1 MNWLFR
7 KALFFKANAPWI
19 STLVRVDT
27 VNYFLKASRMS
38 VSNEKPPTNLGFL
51 LTLGGSLA
59 VWMVG
64 GVLLG
69 RWVDQ
74 HWGITP
80 WGIVAGTLLGFAG
93 AGYSVFREVQ
103 RMDGK

>member
-1 MNWLFR
+1 MRHGYQL
-7 KALFFKANAPWI
+7 
-19 STLVRVDT
+19 
-27 VNYFLKASRMS
+27 ASGLIRQSVYTKTFRMS
-38 VSNEKPPTNLGFL
+38 TSNEKPPTNLGFL

-59 VWMVG
+59 AWMAA

-69 RWVDQ
+69 RWIDR

-80 WGIVAGTLLGFAG
+80 WGTVAGTVSGMAG

-103 RMDGK
+103 RMDHH

>member
-1 MNWLFR
+1 
-7 KALFFKANAPWI
+7 
-19 STLVRVDT
+19 
-27 VNYFLKASRMS
+27 MS
-38 VSNEKPPTNLGFL
+38 FTKEKPSTNLGFL

-59 VWMVG
+59 AWMAG

-69 RWVDQ
+69 RWADH
-74 HWGITP
+74 HWGMTP
-80 WGIVAGTLLGFAG
+80 WGTVAGAILGFAG